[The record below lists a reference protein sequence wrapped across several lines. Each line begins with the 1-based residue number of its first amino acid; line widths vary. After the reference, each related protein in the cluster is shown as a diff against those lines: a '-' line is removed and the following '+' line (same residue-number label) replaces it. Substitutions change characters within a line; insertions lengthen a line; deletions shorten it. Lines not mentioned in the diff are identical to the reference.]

1 MPIVSLINENGKVE
15 RTFDVISEK
24 IIFEALDDLGHQLP
38 HGCLAGSCSA
48 CRIEV
53 LSGAQNLSPP
63 GAIEQ
68 NTIES
73 YLKKHP
79 EHKGKSI
86 RLSCRC
92 KVTGDVGIR
101 PLD

>member
-1 MPIVSLINENGKVE
+1 MPIVSLINESGKVE

-53 LSGAQNLSPP
+53 LSGANNLSAP
-63 GAIEQ
+63 GSVEQ

-73 YLKKHP
+73 FLKKNP
-79 EHKGKSI
+79 EHKGKSV

-92 KVTGDVGIR
+92 KVKGDVSIR